1 MFAGTDRTRYG
12 TQEIALMRRRKTVKR
27 GPLGRS
33 RKRISVAK
41 VIRTRGTVAQ
51 FARDLSKVSGQEITW
66 ARVNAWKIRDAIPKQ
81 MVLHVH
87 RLTGIELS
95 ELLR

>member
-1 MFAGTDRTRYG
+1 MK
-12 TQEIALMRRRKTVKR
+12 RRLKPVKR
-27 GPLGRS
+27 SLLSRP
-33 RKRISVAK
+33 RKRISVAN

-87 RLTGIELS
+87 RLTGIELT

>member
-1 MFAGTDRTRYG
+1 MK
-12 TQEIALMRRRKTVKR
+12 RRLKPVKR
-27 GPLGRS
+27 GVRGRP
-33 RKRISVAK
+33 RKRISVAN

-51 FARDLSKVSGQEITW
+51 FARELSKVSGQEITW

-87 RLTGIELS
+87 RLTGIELT